1 MNHVE
6 EIARSS
12 ERIAELITVES
23 YQFNVPSCPAWTLL
37 DLVAHIGE
45 VQNFWSQC
53 IREGNANAPWPGEGS
68 KPDSPQDAGKWL
80 RIQTRSLVDA
90 IESMPDTSPCWT
102 WWEEPQ
108 TALAVARHQV
118 QEAELHRWDAELTV
132 TTPSPLPLEIAIDG
146 IPEFLHVHRFSIQ
159 KLQLPHIRLVASDA
173 NANWNLNE
181 SAGNTVGI
189 TGTTSDLVLFLT
201 GRCPIEKL
209 SVVGGSDGL
218 KSLIE
223 ALPEMN
229 T

>member
-1 MNHVE
+1 MVHVE

-12 ERIAELITVES
+12 ARMAELITAENS
-23 YQFNVPSCPAWTLL
+23 DAKVPSCPQWTLL

-45 VQNFWSQC
+45 VQNFWANC

-80 RIQTRSLVDA
+80 RIQTRSLIDA
-90 IESMPDTSPCWT
+90 IDSTEDKSPCWT
-102 WWEEPQ
+102 WWDEPQ

-118 QEAELHRWDAELTV
+118 QEAELHRWDAELAV
-132 TTPSPLPLEIAIDG
+132 STPSPIPVEIATDG

-159 KLQLPHIRLVASDA
+159 KLELPHIQLIASDTDT
-173 NANWNLNE
+173 NWNMNE
-181 SAGNTVGI
+181 SAENTVGI
-189 TGTTSDLVLFLT
+189 TGTASDLVLFLT

-209 SVVGGSDGL
+209 SVVGKPDQL
-218 KSLIE
+218 HAFVE